1 MGLLDSHALRT
12 RTARDKEDASESM
25 AKSGEKMEIDTV
37 FKRMNVMHWVLL
49 FVSMVAAASGIMFA
63 HGPRIF

>member
-1 MGLLDSHALRT
+1 MIMLFGLEPLVIKKML
-12 RTARDKEDASESM
+12 ESM